1 MSSFLAA
8 GRAAP
13 RVAPSFIKKGAKRKG
28 KNQKTTKF
36 EGLVPTLPV
45 DGWEP
50 HFWETDGWEVPA
62 AVAGAA
68 AEESAPS
75 APSKKWWHV
84 ADAEIEQMLAEK
96 QGKDQVVPFPR
107 DVERVEPHVEAVE
120 EVAEVPE
127 VPEPSED
134 GEEKEKEKPWKVT
147 DEQLQRWIDD
157 MQHALEAS
165 AYDDVGGGAT
175 ERSLEKHLQGIL
187 SPRKAPKI
195 RVFLSVGRG
204 TLVLRVPEDLPL
216 DLVESAEARRLRQ
229 QKTMRPRRKASL
241 ALERLLGSR
250 STEEKH
256 QAALESDRHRGHC
269 LTRIIQSL
277 TKIPCDNQRLI
288 HQKRILRPPGT
299 LKDLG
304 VFDGHELTLVPKVSK
319 GEANPLTLQTG
330 GALHLIEPWRW
341 DDNPKLLAQRR
352 NDDAGFNTSEVHLN
366 DAQDPVL
373 GRLRTQL
380 GIMK

>member
-1 MSSFLAA
+1 MSSFLTA

-36 EGLVPTLPV
+36 EGVVPTLPV

-62 AVAGAA
+62 ATAPP
-68 AEESAPS
+68 EES

-84 ADAEIEQMLAEK
+84 ADAEIERMFLEK
-96 QGKDQVVPFPR
+96 QWNDEVVPFPR
-107 DVERVEPHVEAVE
+107 HERVSHVEPVE
-120 EVAEVPE
+120 EASEAPE
-127 VPEPSED
+127 AVEPSED

-147 DEQLQRWIDD
+147 DEQLQRWIDE
-157 MQHALEAS
+157 MQRGLDAS
-165 AYDDVGGGAT
+165 AYDDGGTT

-187 SPRKAPKI
+187 LPRKAPKI
-195 RVFLSVGRG
+195 RVYLSVGRG
-204 TLVLRVPEDLPL
+204 SLVLRVPEDLPL
-216 DLVESAEARRLRQ
+216 DLVESPEVRRLRQ

-250 STEEKH
+250 SEVDV
-256 QAALESDRHRGHC
+256 ASESHRLRGHC

-352 NDDAGFNTSEVHLN
+352 NNDAGFNTSEVHLN

>member
-13 RVAPSFIKKGAKRKG
+13 RVAPSFIKKGARRKG
-28 KNQKTTKF
+28 KHQKTTKF

-62 AVAGAA
+62 ATVASA
-68 AEESAPS
+68 APS
-75 APSKKWWHV
+75 AASKKWWHV
-84 ADAEIEQMLAEK
+84 ADAEIERMLAEK
-96 QGKDQVVPFPR
+96 QGKDQVVSFPR
-107 DVERVEPHVEAVE
+107 DVERVSQVEPVE

-165 AYDDVGGGAT
+165 AYDDGGGGAT

-250 STEEKH
+250 SAEAKH
-256 QAALESDRHRGHC
+256 PAALESDRHRGHC